1 MIGPVI
7 YGNQGREKSLSF
19 LKRKYKM
26 IVLERLGGPDDVIMQ
41 LVSVAEYCS
50 TDWKSTFNIVENL
63 ENGEGYMVG
72 VLGFSTASGE
82 FLELLEYLQKIDNAH
97 VLLQFIPALRK
108 ILGGGEKWSVKGLEK
123 LPSVMKKIVGK
134 RNQNL
139 WRASYR
145 MLMKYYWYPALVWC
159 NEKGLTSQ
167 LSRYVIY
174 DTLVQ
179 FKSLEEFEDVKGID
193 EAVYLEKF
201 LEKRQLL
208 IEQDEK
214 LGDIDENRVEM
225 QMLMVK
231 RKMFDL
237 VTPFSV
243 ECYQER
249 FIIE

>member
-1 MIGPVI
+1 
-7 YGNQGREKSLSF
+7 
-19 LKRKYKM
+19 
-26 IVLERLGGPDDVIMQ
+26 
-41 LVSVAEYCS
+41 
-50 TDWKSTFNIVENL
+50 
-63 ENGEGYMVG
+63 
-72 VLGFSTASGE
+72 
-82 FLELLEYLQKIDNAH
+82 
-97 VLLQFIPALRK
+97 
-108 ILGGGEKWSVKGLEK
+108 
-123 LPSVMKKIVGK
+123 
-134 RNQNL
+134 
-139 WRASYR
+139 
-145 MLMKYYWYPALVWC
+145 
-159 NEKGLTSQ
+159 
-167 LSRYVIY
+167 VIY